1 MPTAIRTAI
10 FEALA
15 ACLGLSSSSAAASS
29 LIRAAYTEPENQPQP
44 PRTRNV
50 IYFDL
55 QKEEDPPSRIP
66 SFMPATSETSGSFGA
81 SSASDSSVITIL
93 TIHSY
98 RLIIICYGP
107 DAASHAHRIR
117 TRLYLDAAGQPRSIL
132 RKAGIYPIPHPPEP
146 LLLHEPE
153 NSLWR
158 TRADLTISLR
168 VLDVQSVP
176 QSAILT
182 APEVRM
188 IIGGK

>member
-15 ACLGLSSSSAAASS
+15 ACLGLSSSSVAASS

-66 SFMPATSETSGSFGA
+66 SFMPATSEASGSFGA
-81 SSASDSSVITIL
+81 SSASGSSEITIL

-98 RLIIICYGP
+98 KLIIICYGP

-158 TRADLTISLR
+158 TRCDLTISLR

-182 APEVRM
+182 APEVRLTVS
-188 IIGGK
+188 